1 MMMKNKK
8 NVPDIRFREFGG
20 NWESRRFDKTFST
33 LSNNTLSRANLNYE
47 KGSIKNVHY
56 GDILIKFGE
65 CADVSCE
72 DIPYISDEKIVAK
85 YLASRLQ
92 DGDIVFA
99 DTAEDATAG
108 KCTEFFNI
116 KGESIISGLH
126 TIPCHPLLPFSI
138 GYLGYFLNSP
148 AYHNQLLSLM
158 QGTKVVGISKSAIK
172 ETNVS
177 FPENTHEQQAIG
189 NYFQNI
195 DRLINTSQTKLD
207 KLKNIKKACLEKM
220 FPRNGSTTPELRLK
234 GFTDEWTPEILREL
248 SEPLEYGLNA
258 PSTAYDG
265 INKYIRI
272 TDIEDDTR
280 LLNRKGLTS
289 PNVDLGLYPSYQLKF
304 GDVLFARTGASVGKS
319 YLYRNTDGLVYYAGF
334 LIRARIKSNID
345 PEFVFQ
351 NTLTSKYYK
360 FIKITSQRSGQP
372 GINAQEYSS
381 WSLMLPKSADEQK
394 AIGKFFNCLDRLVII
409 TEQQINKLKNIK
421 KVCLDKMFVNTE
433 DKI

>member
-1 MMMKNKK
+1 MMNNKK
-8 NVPDIRFREFGG
+8 NVPDIRFKGFNFG
-20 NWESRRFDKTFST
+20 WKSKRFDKTFSM
-33 LSNNTLSRANLNYE
+33 LCNNTLSRADLNYE
-47 KGSIKNVHY
+47 KGSTKNVHY
-56 GDILIKFGE
+56 GDILIRFGE
-65 CADVSCE
+65 CTNVARE
-72 DIPYISDEKIVAK
+72 NIPYISDDKVADK
-85 YLASRLQ
+85 YISSRLQ

-108 KCTEFFNI
+108 KCSEFFNI
-116 KGESIISGLH
+116 QEQSIISGLH
-126 TIPCHPLLPFSI
+126 TIPCHPLFPFSI

-148 AYHNQLLSLM
+148 SYHNQLLPLM
-158 QGTKVVGISKSAIK
+158 QGTKVVGISKTAIK
-172 ETNVS
+172 ETNIS
-177 FPENTHEQQAIG
+177 FPEDVDEQQAIG

-220 FPRNGSTTPELRLK
+220 FPRNGSTTPELRFK

-258 PSTAYDG
+258 PSTVYDG
-265 INKYIRI
+265 MNKYIRI

-280 LLNRKGLTS
+280 LLNSKGLTS
-289 PNVDLGLYPSYQLKF
+289 PNVDLSVCSSYQLKF

-319 YLYRNTDGLVYYAGF
+319 YLYRDTDGLVYYAGF
-334 LIRARIKSNID
+334 LIRARIKSNVD
-345 PEFVFQ
+345 SEFVFQ
-351 NTLTSKYYK
+351 NTLTSEYYK
-360 FIKITSQRSGQP
+360 FVKITSQRSGQP

-381 WSLMLPKSADEQK
+381 WGLMLPKSADEQT
-394 AIGKFFNCLDRLVII
+394 AIGKFFNRLDRLVII

-421 KVCLDKMFVNTE
+421 KACLDKMFINTE